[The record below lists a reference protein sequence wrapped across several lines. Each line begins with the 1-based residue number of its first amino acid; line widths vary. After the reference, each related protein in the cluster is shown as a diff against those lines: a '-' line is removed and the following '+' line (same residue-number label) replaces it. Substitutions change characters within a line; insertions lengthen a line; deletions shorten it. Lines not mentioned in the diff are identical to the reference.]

1 MHFRLLK
8 NTNQIAGM
16 PGTAFNGT
24 VGQVANAE
32 GLALVAML
40 RRALRDTA
48 RRWERNRTLST
59 LNAMDDRLLQDIGL
73 NRKAPH
79 PARCPNLRHPLGN
92 RVAQGRAICFLISSK
107 PGHRKLPRPIARPAS
122 S

>member
-1 MHFRLLK
+1 MSDPARPFGTGRLVLRIPRSSNLILMEHAMHFRLLK

-16 PGTAFNGT
+16 PGTAFAGGAM
-24 VGQVANAE
+24 GQVAASE

-40 RRALRDTA
+40 RRALRDTL

-73 NRKAPH
+73 SRKDIPQH
-79 PARCPNLRHPLGN
+79 IRDMESFSR
-92 RVAQGRAICFLISSK
+92 R
-107 PGHRKLPRPIARPAS
+107 
-122 S
+122 

>member
-1 MHFRLLK
+1 MEHAMHFRLLK

-16 PGTAFNGT
+16 PGTAFNGSI
-24 VGQVANAE
+24 GQVANAE

-73 NRKAPH
+73 NRKDIPQH
-79 PARCPNLRHPLGN
+79 IRDMESFSR
-92 RVAQGRAICFLISSK
+92 R
-107 PGHRKLPRPIARPAS
+107 
-122 S
+122 

>member
-16 PGTAFNGT
+16 PGNAFAGSAMPHA
-24 VGQVANAE
+24 GAPD

-40 RRALRDTA
+40 RRVLRESA

-59 LNAMDDRLLQDIGL
+59 LNAMDDRLLQDIGI
-73 NRKAPH
+73 NRKDIPQH
-79 PARCPNLRHPLGN
+79 IRDMESFSR
-92 RVAQGRAICFLISSK
+92 R
-107 PGHRKLPRPIARPAS
+107 
-122 S
+122 